1 MIISIKIKMSQT
13 IITISMIKKINNNME
28 MRSKSNMTTG
38 TINKMIL
45 QIIMNNMSLISLN
58 KVSRLLLLEECS
70 FYTYLK

>member
-28 MRSKSNMTTG
+28 MGSKSNMIIG

-45 QIIMNNMSLISLN
+45 QITMNNMSLISLN
-58 KVSRLLLLEECS
+58 KVSRLLLLKVYS

>member
-28 MRSKSNMTTG
+28 MESKSNMIIG

-45 QIIMNNMSLISLN
+45 QITMNNMSLISPN
-58 KVSRLLLLEECS
+58 KVSHLLLLEVYF

>member
-28 MRSKSNMTTG
+28 MESKSNMIIG
-38 TINKMIL
+38 TIIKMIL

-58 KVSRLLLLEECS
+58 KVSRLLLLEACS

>member
-28 MRSKSNMTTG
+28 MGSKSNMIIG

-45 QIIMNNMSLISLN
+45 QITMNNMSLISPN
-58 KVSRLLLLEECS
+58 KVSHLLLLDVNS

>member
-28 MRSKSNMTTG
+28 MGSKSNMTIG

-45 QIIMNNMSLISLN
+45 QITMNNMSLISPN
-58 KVSRLLLLEECS
+58 KVSHLLLLEVYS

>member
-1 MIISIKIKMSQT
+1 MIISIKTKMSQT

-28 MRSKSNMTTG
+28 MESKSNMIIG
-38 TINKMIL
+38 TIIKMIL

-58 KVSRLLLLEECS
+58 KVSHLLLLEECS